1 MGYLDREPAADGSA
15 YSDFED
21 LFRGSREEVQ
31 RRQQPYVD
39 MVSGPGPVVD
49 LGCGRGEF
57 LELLALEPT
66 SPAGASTWTAGW
78 SPRREPRARRPDGDI
93 FEALG
98 PSVTRRSG
106 ESSPPR

>member
-1 MGYLDREPAADGSA
+1 MGYARPEPAADGSA

-39 MVSGPGPVVD
+39 MLRGPGPVVD

-57 LELLALEPT
+57 LELLRGPGV
-66 SPAGASTWTAGW
+66 PGW
-78 SPRREPRARRPDGDI
+78 GVDLDGGMVAQARRARPRRRVVDL

-98 PSVTRRSG
+98 DHR
-106 ESSPPR
+106 